1 MTGTP
6 SSVHDSRSDSTS
18 TQPRADKDSS
28 GGSRLLALTGVGV
41 TVLSIALSGF
51 AYGFLPEQMQI
62 HWTLGLGPYY
72 GPEFAPKLAILTAF
86 PATIA
91 GIVLGSYQL
100 DTRFQH
106 VEEVLAVRPYYTA
119 AVVGTLVILLISQVV
134 LIIANV

>member
-6 SSVHDSRSDSTS
+6 SSVHDSRPDSTS
-18 TQPRADKDSS
+18 TQPGSDKDSS
-28 GGSRLLALTGVGV
+28 GGSRLLALTGIGV
-41 TVLSIALSGF
+41 TALSIALSGL

-72 GPEFAPKLAILTAF
+72 GPEFAPTLAILTAF

-91 GIVLGSYQL
+91 GIALGAYRL

-106 VEEVLAVRPYYTA
+106 VEEVVAIRSYYTA
-119 AVVGTLVILLISQVV
+119 AVVGTIGILLVSQVV